1 MTQLE
6 ELVMMVA
13 ERDTA
18 TAKNEILSA
27 AISYNTLAVKAD
39 ELAAKL
45 AQTSKKFSEMAEELL
60 KLKNEVTEKNPKQ
73 ACKVAFAATE
83 YIHSLNEMWI
93 SKGNMDRE
101 LQFLSDFDTACNV
114 DIFAVNSERALEAG
128 DAALPE
134 DE

>member
-60 KLKNEVTEKNPKQ
+60 KLKNEVTEKNPNQ

-83 YIHSLNEMWI
+83 YNTLT
-93 SKGNMDRE
+93 K
-101 LQFLSDFDTACNV
+101 
-114 DIFAVNSERALEAG
+114 
-128 DAALPE
+128 
-134 DE
+134 